1 MNAPIRLFS
10 SVLAGAALAACLVV
24 TGPSALAQQGGGS
37 GSADRGAASHWVG
50 TWATAV
56 VARLQGPQGAR
67 QGFGPPPQGPQGTPP
82 AFGPPP
88 QAQAPQALAP
98 QGQPSVPLP
107 VAPPVAFP
115 VAPPVAVPGAPP
127 PVTPPGAPPRPESPA
142 QNGAQPG
149 GRGGRGGAPPL
160 NFNNQTLRQIVHT
173 SIGGDRV
180 RVVLTNAF
188 GTAPLAVGAAHVALR
203 EQDAAIAARSDR
215 TLTFAG
221 NPSTTIPAGAVI
233 VSDPVSLTVPAFADL
248 AIDLY
253 LPGDTAST
261 TSPLTTHAGAQQTS
275 YVSPAGDHTGAA
287 DMPVMTMNQS
297 WFFLSR
303 VEVAAPEQVGAV
315 VTFGD
320 SITDGTRS
328 TPNSNNRW
336 PDQLARRLA
345 TQNIKMGVLN
355 EGIAGN
361 RVLGDGAGVNA
372 LARFDR
378 DVLVQTGVT
387 HVIVLESI
395 NDIGL
400 ARDNPSPT
408 AADLI
413 AGHRQLIER
422 AHARGLKIFGATL
435 TPFEGAA
442 YWTRDGEAKRGAL
455 NEWIRTGKAYD
466 GVIDF
471 DMAVRD
477 PGAPTKLQ
485 PQFNP
490 GDNLHMTDAGYQAMA
505 NAIDLALF
513 KAAATKSRASR

>member
-1 MNAPIRLFS
+1 MHPPLNATRPPRLMTGRL
-10 SVLAGAALAACLVV
+10 LASLLASAALASSLLA
-24 TGPSALAQQGGGS
+24 GPPALAQNGGT
-37 GSADRGAASHWVG
+37 ADHWVG

-56 VARLQGPQGAR
+56 VARPQGPQGLP
-67 QGFGPPPQGPQGTPP
+67 QGFGPPPPAPPPRTQEQGTASIP
-82 AFGPPP
+82 GP
-88 QAQAPQALAP
+88 QAQAGP
-98 QGQPSVPLP
+98 
-107 VAPPVAFP
+107 
-115 VAPPVAVPGAPP
+115 
-127 PVTPPGAPPRPESPA
+127 PA
-142 QNGAQPG
+142 QAA
-149 GRGGRGGAPPL
+149 GRGGRGAAPPL

-173 SIGGDRV
+173 SIGGERV

-203 EQDAAIAARSDR
+203 GQDAAIAAGSDR
-215 TLTFAG
+215 PLTFAG
-221 NPSTTIPAGAVI
+221 SSATTIPAGAVI

-253 LPGDTAST
+253 LPGDTAAST
-261 TSPLTTHAGAQQTS
+261 VTTHTGAQQTG
-275 YVSPAGDHTGAA
+275 YVSPDGDHTGTT
-287 DMPVMTMNQS
+287 DMPVMTKTQS

-303 VEVAAPEQVGAV
+303 VEVTAPEQVGAV

-328 TPNSNNRW
+328 TPDSNSRW

-345 TQNIKMGVLN
+345 SQNIRMGVLN

-361 RVLGDGAGVNA
+361 RVLNDGAGVSA

-400 ARDNPSPT
+400 ARDNPTPT
-408 AADLI
+408 AAELI

-422 AHARGLKIFGATL
+422 AHARGLKIYGATL

-442 YWTRDGEAKRGAL
+442 YWTRDGETKRGAV
-455 NEWIRTGKAYD
+455 NEWIRTSKAYD

-471 DMAVRD
+471 DVAVRD
-477 PGAPTKLQ
+477 PAAPTRIQ
-485 PQFNP
+485 PPFNP

-513 KAAATKSRASR
+513 KIAATRTRGSR